1 MNLYPDSVEQLR
13 EAIAQL
19 RPGEDGPPAAVGG
32 FWDDILRMT
41 LDGWARA
48 LARDIRRAGT
58 ALDQAAEA
66 AGKAPNDEQVAA
78 AEECLWRL
86 ASATDKVDA
95 IISLTFGGD
104 PFVVVADKPT
114 EMTMRPSRNRNKA
127 ALKKIGS
134 DAAERLMETRAALA
148 GERSRLRRH
157 QLMHSL
163 APIDALADI
172 GVFIRVHHRDG
183 RIFGYELLRWSP
195 ERWDEGVDAL
205 TPEDLFAQRV
215 KESRRGLEALLRVI
229 EAVACDDR
237 RRPGCSRAATRLL
250 RPRHRHSRTRAA
262 LPNRTAEIV
271 PGRLR
276 RRRHRAGGVSSC
288 ELHEPDVP
296 RHRNRVRRR
305 PLARDPHPGWARR
318 RGSDGDLPG
327 DRGRRLTVRGP
338 GPPGGG
344 TAERTL
350 RACAALNRACL
361 HAYP

>member
-114 EMTMRPSRNRNKA
+114 EMTMRPSRDRNKA

-229 EAVACDDR
+229 EAVAATIAADPAARVPQYVYYDHDTGTLATERPSPTGPPKSFQVDFVVDDTEPAVSR
-237 RRPGCSRAATRLL
+237 RVSCMSLMFPGIEIAFDDGLWRVIRIQDGHGGADQ
-250 RPRHRHSRTRAA
+250 
-262 LPNRTAEIV
+262 TAI
-271 PGRLR
+271 
-276 RRRHRAGGVSSC
+276 C
-288 ELHEPDVP
+288 
-296 RHRNRVRRR
+296 RVIE
-305 PLARDPHPGWARR
+305 
-318 RGSDGDLPG
+318 DGD
-327 DRGRRLTVRGP
+327 
-338 GPPGGG
+338 
-344 TAERTL
+344 
-350 RACAALNRACL
+350 
-361 HAYP
+361 

>member
-1 MNLYPDSVEQLR
+1 LSADATSFGRVNSYPDSVEQLR

-19 RPGEDGPPAAVGG
+19 RPGEDRPPAEVGG

-41 LDGWARA
+41 LDGWAQA
-48 LARDIRRAGT
+48 LARDIRRAAT

-66 AGKAPNDEQVAA
+66 AGEAPTDDQVAA

-114 EMTMRPSRNRNKA
+114 EMTMRPSRDRNKA

-195 ERWDEGVDAL
+195 ERWDEGIDAL

-215 KESRRGLEALLRVI
+215 KESRRGLEALVSVI
-229 EAVACDDR
+229 EAVAVTIALDPVARVPQYVYYDHDIGTLATERPSPTGPPKSFEVDFVVDDTEPAVSR
-237 RRPGCSRAATRLL
+237 RVSCTSLMFPGIEIAFDDGLWRVIRVQHGYGGADQ
-250 RPRHRHSRTRAA
+250 
-262 LPNRTAEIV
+262 TAI
-271 PGRLR
+271 
-276 RRRHRAGGVSSC
+276 C
-288 ELHEPDVP
+288 
-296 RHRNRVRRR
+296 RVIE
-305 PLARDPHPGWARR
+305 
-318 RGSDGDLPG
+318 DGD
-327 DRGRRLTVRGP
+327 
-338 GPPGGG
+338 
-344 TAERTL
+344 
-350 RACAALNRACL
+350 
-361 HAYP
+361 